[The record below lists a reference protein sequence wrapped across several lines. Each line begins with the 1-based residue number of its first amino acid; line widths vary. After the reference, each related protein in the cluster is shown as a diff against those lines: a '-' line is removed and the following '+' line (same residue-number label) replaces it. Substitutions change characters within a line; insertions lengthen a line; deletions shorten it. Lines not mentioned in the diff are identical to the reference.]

1 MALGSGSTLGF
12 PTIALT
18 FIALLI
24 VSQLVLSYTRFGL
37 YIYAIG
43 GDRQAAERMGINVK
57 FVRMSVLVL
66 MAVFTVI
73 GGIVMLGRIAS
84 ATPNMGASLLLPPIA
99 AVILG
104 GTNLFGGSGNM
115 IGTLVGVLILGS
127 LSNGLNL
134 MGIGPAGQLRRAGRR
149 PDDRGARERRRA
161 PVDQPT
167 VRQGRAGSAS
177 FLVRP
182 GAAPEFLYRT
192 KETPCREY
200 GRHFRQA

>member
-12 PTIALT
+12 LTIALT

-84 ATPNMGASLLLPPIA
+84 ATSPTWARVCCSRPSPR
-99 AVILG
+99 
-104 GTNLFGGSGNM
+104 S
-115 IGTLVGVLILGS
+115 S
-127 LSNGLNL
+127 S
-134 MGIGPAGQLRRAGRR
+134 AGRTSSAA
-149 PDDRGARERRRA
+149 RG
-161 PVDQPT
+161 T
-167 VRQGRAGSAS
+167 
-177 FLVRP
+177 
-182 GAAPEFLYRT
+182 
-192 KETPCREY
+192 
-200 GRHFRQA
+200 